1 MGEIHN
7 TKSTSTLQAKN
18 LDRIIRE
25 KERQHL
31 TGVPTV
37 SWWRYE
43 KLGEAPKGFK
53 IGSSAKGWL
62 LSDIQSWISS
72 KVGEKK

>member
-43 KLGEAPKGFK
+43 KLGEAPKG
-53 IGSSAKGWL
+53 
-62 LSDIQSWISS
+62 S
-72 KVGEKK
+72 K